1 MIGKLKAFESGGR
14 IIKDVIVADA
24 RMKIAN
30 LYGCPKESY
39 SNFHSNGV
47 VGPAV
52 QHELGVLDGAF
63 AAVLPCQGDDES
75 LLVVDPTEVVI
86 VGREGK
92 L

>member
-1 MIGKLKAFESGGR
+1 MIGKLETFESGGR

-30 LYGCPKESY
+30 LYGCPEESY

-52 QHELGVLDGAF
+52 QHELGMLVGAF
-63 AAVLPCQGDDES
+63 AAVRP
-75 LLVVDPTEVVI
+75 
-86 VGREGK
+86 
-92 L
+92 